1 MEFLL
6 SLISGFFYFHILIFI
21 VLSIGVEMTFMGND
35 SRGSDP
41 DLNGVEKLIW
51 IYLGSIVLF
60 FIFDAIFV
68 FFAITLISFVFAKK
82 AVLISLTFYKDAYQF
97 LKSCNKK

>member
-1 MEFLL
+1 MDFLF
-6 SLISGFFYFHILIFI
+6 SLISAFFYFHILIFI
-21 VLSIGVEMTFMGND
+21 VLAIGVEMTFMGND
-35 SRGSDP
+35 SRGEDP

-51 IYLGSIVLF
+51 IYLGSLIAF
-60 FIFDAIFV
+60 FIFDVVFV
-68 FFAITLISFVFAKK
+68 FFAAVLLSFVFAKK